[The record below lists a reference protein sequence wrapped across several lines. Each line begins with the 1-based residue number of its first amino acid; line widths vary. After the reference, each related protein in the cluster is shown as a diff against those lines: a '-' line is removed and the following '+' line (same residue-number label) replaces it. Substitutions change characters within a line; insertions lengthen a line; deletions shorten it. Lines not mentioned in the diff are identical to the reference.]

1 MVAYSAAAITTA
13 MPQAANEL
21 NGLPLYGL
29 AFAVT
34 MATSVVSMT
43 FAAIWI
49 DKSGPQKALLT
60 GVSIYVVGLAL
71 AAAAPTMEMLVAARA
86 LQGIG
91 TGFDSV
97 ALYVAIARVFPAHLR
112 PQMFA
117 ALAAAWVLPSIVG
130 PALSGAVTDHY
141 GWRWVFATVPVLA
154 AAAAVVVF
162 MGTRGSGINK
172 PVAVVEPSGSEADGA
187 RGPKAWRKPLWAMA
201 AAAAVLALGDASA
214 RTQPWWAP
222 ELAAAVVVLF
232 LAVPKLLP
240 RGTWRAM
247 RGLPSLVLMRGLIGT
262 AFSISDIYLPLL
274 MIDQRH
280 LPASLAGLSLTVGG
294 VSWSVGAWLAGRG
307 RIPPRLCLRLGS
319 AAVFLGVLIS
329 ALVLWPLMPVW
340 IAWVGWTVAGFG
352 IGLAYPMQ
360 SVVVLERSA
369 PSEQGTNSSA
379 LQLNETLTTS
389 AALGVIGAVFASLIG
404 QGAAGYT
411 VAFAAAAFFAAT
423 AALVSRRT
431 I

>member
-1 MVAYSAAAITTA
+1 MVAYATAAITTA

-60 GVSIYVVGLAL
+60 GVSIYVLGLAL
-71 AAAAPTMEMLVAARA
+71 AAAAPTMETLVAARA

-112 PQMFA
+112 PRMFA

-130 PALSGAVTDHY
+130 PALSGAITDHF

-162 MGTRGSGINK
+162 MGTRGTGINS
-172 PVAVVEPSGSEADGA
+172 PAVGEPGISTSPITGA
-187 RGPKAWRKPLWAMA
+187 RVWRKPLWAMA
-201 AAAAVLALGDASA
+201 AAAAVLTLGDASA
-214 RTQPWWAP
+214 RTHPWWAP
-222 ELAAAVVVLF
+222 LLAAAVVVLF
-232 LAVPKLLP
+232 LAVPRLLP
-240 RGTWRAM
+240 RGTWRAV

-262 AFSISDIYLPLL
+262 AFTIADVYLPLL

-307 RIPPRLCLRLGS
+307 RIAPRRCLRLGS
-319 AAVFLGVLIS
+319 ATVLLGVLIS

-360 SVVVLERSA
+360 SVVVLEQSA

-404 QGAAGYT
+404 HGPAGYT
-411 VAFAAAAFFAAT
+411 VAFAAAACFAAT